1 MAVKPPSPRLSWV
14 EALSWIVASSFI
26 FSVVAHKTIR
36 YGFSRKKQDG
46 AKVEYV
52 IQTGL
57 HKEALDSE
65 YLMEVLGLSTDKP
78 TLFTLFNAEEAR
90 KRLLSSPII
99 EQAYVK
105 KIKPNMVYIDY
116 TLRKPLFWAADFFN
130 AALDK
135 EGTLFPVHPF
145 FSPKKLTEIY
155 LGKEGGD
162 FGDDLKGEKLDLAR
176 AVLGVLE
183 EEGNGLFFVKR
194 IDVSK
199 GFDSSL
205 GKREIVAV
213 LEEETFIKGSEF
225 PLINRHFLRLSQKG
239 FRKEIGNYLN
249 LRDHLVDAEK
259 QEVVLLGG
267 KEEKEI
273 SIDLRLSQLAFID

>member
-1 MAVKPPSPRLSWV
+1 MAVKPPSPSLSWV
-14 EALSWIVASSFI
+14 EALSWIVASSFV
-26 FSVVAHKTIR
+26 FSVVAQKTIR
-36 YGFSRKKQDG
+36 YGFSRNKQEV

-57 HKEALDSE
+57 YKEALDSE
-65 YLMEVLGLSTDKP
+65 YLMEVLGLSMDKP
-78 TLFTLFNAEEAR
+78 ILFSHFNPEEALE
-90 KRLLSSPII
+90 RLLSSPVI

-135 EGTLFPVHPF
+135 EGTLFPMHPF
-145 FSPKKLTEIY
+145 FSPKKLPEIY
-155 LGKEGGD
+155 LGKEGGK
-162 FGDDLKGEKLDLAR
+162 FGDVLKGEKLDLAR
-176 AVLGVLE
+176 AVLEVLE

-213 LEEETFIKGSEF
+213 LEEETFVKGSEF
-225 PLINRHFLRLSQKG
+225 PLINRYFLRLSQKG

-249 LRDHLVDAEK
+249 LREHLVDAEK
-259 QEVVLLGG
+259 QEVALLGE

-273 SIDLRLSQLAFID
+273 SIDLRLSQLAFIE